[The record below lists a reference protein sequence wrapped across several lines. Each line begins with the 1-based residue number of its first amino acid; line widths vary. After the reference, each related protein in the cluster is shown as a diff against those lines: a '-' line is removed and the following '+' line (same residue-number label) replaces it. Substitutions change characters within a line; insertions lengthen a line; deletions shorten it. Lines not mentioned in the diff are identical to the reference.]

1 MKNRFKLLF
10 TVLSVAFFATSCAD
24 ENNLAISQPVGSFK
38 IITPSNGDAVTLSE
52 TTPTNAGI
60 TLSWAPA
67 DFTSQSVVTY
77 TTQIAKDG
85 TNFAAPIDLGSTN
98 NRFAS
103 FQTVQF
109 NLACLMSG
117 AVPFVQTA
125 ISVRI
130 KATSGTAGAQATY
143 SNTITYLVTAF
154 GCLNQYA
161 VGAGLTQSGWN
172 WSSPRTLLCD
182 NGVLT
187 MTATFANGAN
197 DAFRFFTV
205 SGDWSTG
212 RNYLYYANLPT
223 DPIPGQGYKIVSTL
237 VNAND
242 GDKNF
247 RNIGAPG
254 TYRLKIDSNQKFIT
268 IAQGSTSA
276 ASNWLVGAAT
286 PGGWSWAGNNE
297 TELGLVDTGIFEC
310 ALKLNSNEAFRVFL
324 GNNGGDSWG
333 LGDRNYPWYVTN
345 GYTIS
350 PLLVNAFD
358 GDSNFKYIG
367 PTGVR
372 LFKINSVTK
381 VISVN

>member
-1 MKNRFKLLF
+1 MKNKLKLLF
-10 TVLSVAFFATSCAD
+10 TVVSIAFFATSCED
-24 ENNLAISQPVGSFK
+24 ENNLAITQPVGSFK
-38 IITPSNGDAVTLSE
+38 IVTPSNGDAVILSE
-52 TTPTNAGI
+52 ATPNNAGI
-60 TLSWAPA
+60 TLSWAAA

-85 TNFAAPIDLGSTN
+85 SNFATPIDLGSTN

-103 FQTVQF
+103 FQTAQF

-143 SNTITYLVTAF
+143 SDTVTYLVTAF

-161 VGAGLTQSGWN
+161 VGKGLTQSGWN
-172 WSSPRTLLCD
+172 WNTPRTLLCD

-187 MTATFANGAN
+187 MTATFANASD
-197 DAFRFFTV
+197 DAFRFFTTA
-205 SGDWSTG
+205 GDWGTG
-212 RNYLYYANLPT
+212 RNYLYYSGLN
-223 DPIPGQGYKIVSTL
+223 YKIVSTL
-237 VNAND
+237 VNNND

-247 RNIGAPG
+247 RNTGAPG

-268 IAQGSTSA
+268 IAQGATAA

-297 TELGLVDTGIFEC
+297 TELGLVNTGVFEC
-310 ALKLNSNEAFRVFL
+310 AVKLNNNESFRVFL

-333 LGDRNYPWYVTN
+333 LGDRNYPWYVSN
-345 GYTIS
+345 GYTIDS
-350 PLLVNAFD
+350 EIVNALD
-358 GDSNFKYIG
+358 GDSNLRYMG

-372 LFKINSVTK
+372 LFKINTITK
-381 VISVN
+381 VLSVD

>member
-10 TVLSVAFFATSCAD
+10 TIVAVAFLAVSCED
-24 ENNLAISQPVGSFK
+24 ENNLAITAPVGSFSL
-38 IITPSNGDAVTLSE
+38 ITPSNGDAVTLSE
-52 TTPTNAGI
+52 TTPTNSAI
-60 TLSWAPA
+60 TLSWAAA

-85 TNFAAPIDLGSTN
+85 TNFATPIDLGSTN

-103 FQTVQF
+103 FQTAQF

-125 ISVRI
+125 INVRI

-143 SNTITYLVTAF
+143 SNAVTYLVTAF

-161 VGAGLTQSGWN
+161 VGQGLTQSGWN
-172 WSSPRTLLCD
+172 WTSPRTLLCD

-197 DAFRFFTV
+197 DTFRFFTT
-205 SGDWSTG
+205 SGDWNTG
-212 RNYLYYANLPT
+212 RNYLYYSGLN
-223 DPIPGQGYKIVSTL
+223 YKIVSTL

-268 IAQGSTSA
+268 IAQGATSA

-297 TELGLVDTGIFEC
+297 TELGLVDTGVFEC
-310 ALKLNSNEAFRVFL
+310 ALKMNSNESFRVFL

-333 LGDRNYPWYVTN
+333 LGDRNYPWYVSN
-345 GYTIS
+345 GYTIDS
-350 PLLVNAFD
+350 ELVNALD
-358 GDSNFKYIG
+358 GDSNFRYTG

-381 VISVN
+381 VISVD

>member
-1 MKNRFKLLF
+1 MKNKLKLLF
-10 TVLSVAFFATSCAD
+10 TMLSLALIASSCED

-38 IITPSNGDAVTLSE
+38 IVTPSNGDAVVLSE

-60 TLSWAPA
+60 TLSWAAA
-67 DFTSQSVVTY
+67 DFTTQSVVTY

-85 TNFAAPIDLGSTN
+85 TNFAAPIDLGSTS

-117 AVPFVQTA
+117 AIPFVQTA
-125 ISVRI
+125 INVRI

-143 SNTITYLVTAF
+143 SDSVTYLVTAF

-161 VGAGLTQSGWN
+161 IGQGLTQSGWG
-172 WSSPRTLLCD
+172 WGSPRTLLCD

-187 MTATFANGAN
+187 MTAAFANGTS
-197 DAFRFFTV
+197 DTFRFFTTN
-205 SGDWSTG
+205 GDYGSG
-212 RNYLYYANLPT
+212 RNYPYYAGL
-223 DPIPGQGYKIVSTL
+223 GYKIVSSL

-247 RNIGAPG
+247 RNIGPVG

-268 IAQGSTSA
+268 IAQGATSA

-297 TELGLVDTGIFEC
+297 TELGIVDTGVFEC
-310 ALKLNSNEAFRVFL
+310 ALKMNSNESFRVFL

-333 LGDRNYPWYVTN
+333 LGDRNYPWYVSN
-345 GYTIS
+345 GYTIDS
-350 PLLVNAFD
+350 ELVNALD
-358 GDSNFKYIG
+358 GDSNFRYTG
-367 PTGVR
+367 PTAVR

-381 VISVN
+381 VISVD

>member
-10 TVLSVAFFATSCAD
+10 TVLSVAFFATSCED
-24 ENNLAISQPVGSFK
+24 ENNLAISEPVGSFK

-52 TTPTNAGI
+52 ATPTNAGI
-60 TLSWAPA
+60 TLSWSPA

-172 WSSPRTLLCD
+172 WTSPRTLLCD

-197 DAFRFFTV
+197 DAFRFFTI
-205 SGDWSTG
+205 SGDWNSG
-212 RNYLYYANLPT
+212 RNYLYYTGLN
-223 DPIPGQGYKIVSTL
+223 YKIVSTL

-242 GDKNF
+242 GDRNF

-297 TELGLVDTGIFEC
+297 TELGLVNTGVFEC

-333 LGDRNYPWYVTN
+333 LGDRNYPWYVSN
-345 GYTIS
+345 GYTIDS
-350 PLLVNAFD
+350 ELMNAFD
-358 GDSNFKYIG
+358 GDSNFKYTG

-381 VISVN
+381 VISVD